1 MIQSVEIF
9 SLKGTRVGKLCINSY
24 VEMRLFQLRWV
35 TMDARDFQNL
45 THTAQNQ
52 IQLILIMF
60 FSSSLFLILRYA
72 KKTYCISNWLNFSHF
87 LENWRVKSADFIL
100 LGAMISNSMSL
111 FSNICT
117 VWQIFEIYMLGYIF
131 LSVLAYY

>member
-60 FSSSLFLILRYA
+60 FSSSLFLILQYA
-72 KKTYCISNWLNFSHF
+72 KKTYCISN
-87 LENWRVKSADFIL
+87 
-100 LGAMISNSMSL
+100 
-111 FSNICT
+111 
-117 VWQIFEIYMLGYIF
+117 
-131 LSVLAYY
+131 

>member
-52 IQLILIMF
+52 VQLILIKF
-60 FSSSLFLILRYA
+60 FLLLSFSFYNTQRKLIAFQIDLIFLIFW
-72 KKTYCISNWLNFSHF
+72 KIEESNLQ
-87 LENWRVKSADFIL
+87 IL
-100 LGAMISNSMSL
+100 FYWG
-111 FSNICT
+111 
-117 VWQIFEIYMLGYIF
+117 Q
-131 LSVLAYY
+131 